1 MDKYRIVVITVSDD
15 GKSVTCTYN
24 SYADCMADA
33 LAKAGRYS
41 IYQMS
46 EEGCDYIKH
55 ISITLIGDK
64 EGEDD

>member
-1 MDKYRIVVITVSDD
+1 MISSAFDMTK
-15 GKSVTCTYN
+15 
-24 SYADCMADA
+24 ADA